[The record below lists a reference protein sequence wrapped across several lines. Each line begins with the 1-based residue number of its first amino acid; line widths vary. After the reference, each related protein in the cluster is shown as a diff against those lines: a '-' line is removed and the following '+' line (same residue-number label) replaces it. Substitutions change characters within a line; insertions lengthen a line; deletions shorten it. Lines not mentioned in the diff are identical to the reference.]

1 MQQFLLAVPHYGVDC
16 LSEYWR
22 RMPLNANALIENYH
36 P

>member
-1 MQQFLLAVPHYGVDC
+1 MVRHVPHYGVDC

-22 RMPLNANALIENYH
+22 RMSLNADALIEIDQL

>member
-1 MQQFLLAVPHYGVDC
+1 VSHYGVDC

-22 RMPLNANALIENYH
+22 RMSLNADALIENDH